1 MNTTALLTV
10 YCVLVVLAS
19 VAGGL
24 APLLIRLTHR
34 RLQLIISLT
43 TGFMLGVA
51 VLLMIPHAVEA
62 VPAESAMLWLLG
74 GFLLMFFVERFL
86 SFHTHE
92 VAELDDAGAVVTPTE
107 DLAQHDHD
115 RDACHHDHAHP
126 HTMAG
131 DTPGTKISWIGAAV
145 GMAIHSVIDGVA
157 LAAAVVGASQYGDT
171 AATLAGFAV
180 FLVVLLHKPL
190 DSLTVIALTASSGFD
205 RPARHLI
212 NFALATMV
220 PLGVLAFVLGVG
232 TETLGHGS
240 PVIGYALAFSAGTF
254 LCIALSDLLPE
265 LQFHDHDRIK
275 LSAGLLLGVAIAA
288 GVAHTEHRLH
298 DHSGHDHAAHAG
310 QEDHAPAPAPAADPH
325 AGHDHGPGVSHEEPA
340 PVPVVDPHAGHDHGD
355 HRGHNH

>member
-1 MNTTALLTV
+1 MHPTALLTV

-34 RLQLIISLT
+34 RLQLVISLT

-62 VPAESAMLWLLG
+62 VPAETAMLWLLG

-92 VAELDDAGAVVTPTE
+92 VAELDDTGAVVTSTE
-107 DLAQHDHD
+107 DLAQHDHA
-115 RDACHHDHAHP
+115 RHACHHDHAKP

-131 DTPGTKISWIGAAV
+131 NTPGTKLSWIGAGV

-157 LAAAVVGASQYGDT
+157 LAAAVLGASAYGES
-171 AATLAGFAV
+171 AAVLAGVAV
-180 FLVVLLHKPL
+180 FAVVLLHKPL
-190 DSLTVIALTASSGFD
+190 DALTVIALTASSGFN

-212 NFALATMV
+212 NFALAAMV
-220 PLGVLAFVLGVG
+220 PVGVLAFVLGIG
-232 TETLGHGS
+232 EDTLGHGS
-240 PVIGYALAFSAGTF
+240 AVIGYALAFSAGTF

-288 GVAHTEHRLH
+288 GVAHFEHGLH
-298 DHSGHDHAAHAG
+298 DHAGHGHGDHRAHA
-310 QEDHAPAPAPAADPH
+310 DPLAADPH
-325 AGHDHGPGVSHEEPA
+325 AGHDHGDGTDAHAPTPA
-340 PVPVVDPHAGHDHGD
+340 AAPVVDPHAGHDHDD
-355 HRGHNH
+355 HAGHDH